1 MKIWKWLFIILLA
14 ANIIAVAGLVY
25 LLSGSYTAPG
35 EVDNYSGGNSDMEIQ
50 MTNEAVEAL
59 IMESIDDDSLSLDIS
74 ESGIG
79 LNSRNNVYG
88 ISVDASFQ
96 IEPVAT
102 GDTIVFEVSDIDI
115 ENIPLPQDALYSI
128 IRSQSDLPEGISFSE
143 DERALIIDTSLFDE
157 AAGFDVRVDSID
169 YQNNEWYFSMEK

>member
-59 IMESIDDDSLSLDIS
+59 IMESIDDDSLSLDIR
-74 ESGIG
+74 EAGIG
-79 LNSRNNVYG
+79 LKPRSNGYG
-88 ISVDASFQ
+88 RIVEASFH
-96 IEPVAT
+96 IKPVTT
-102 GDTIVFEVSDIDI
+102 GGTIGVEVSARAI
-115 ENIPLPQDALYSI
+115 E
-128 IRSQSDLPEGISFSE
+128 
-143 DERALIIDTSLFDE
+143 
-157 AAGFDVRVDSID
+157 
-169 YQNNEWYFSMEK
+169 

>member
-1 MKIWKWLFIILLA
+1 
-14 ANIIAVAGLVY
+14 
-25 LLSGSYTAPG
+25 GSC
-35 EVDNYSGGNSDMEIQ
+35 DMEIRRVK
-50 MTNEAVEAL
+50 EAVEAR
-59 IMESIDDDSLSLDIS
+59 IRGRIEDDCWSLDIS

-88 ISVDASFQ
+88 ISVDASCQ